1 MAAPPPADKRPLVM
15 LAQPLF
21 PEFAAALAGR
31 YRFALL
37 ADADAAAAAEARA
50 LLVGGLP
57 RFTSQHL
64 GALPALQ
71 LGGLPPVTAQHLGA
85 LPALELVACTSVGVD
100 HVDLDACRS
109 RGLSVT
115 NAGAAFAADS
125 ADYAVGLL
133 VAVLRR
139 VAAADA
145 YVRSGRWT
153 ADGDY
158 PLASKVSGKRVGIV
172 GLGNIGSRVARRLA
186 AFGCA
191 VSYHSRSPK
200 PSAPYPFVPALR
212 DLAAGSDVLVLSC
225 ALTDET
231 KHMVNRDVM
240 EALGKG
246 GVLVN
251 VGRGGL
257 VDEPELVRC
266 LTEGVIG
273 GAGLDVY
280 ENEPAVPPELLAMD
294 NVVLSDHRAVLTTE
308 SIGGVLQVVIA
319 NLDAFYSGRPLVSP
333 VEL

>member
-1 MAAPPPADKRPLVM
+1 METTPPPPSHTDERPLVL

-31 YRFALL
+31 YRFALA
-37 ADADAAAAAEARA
+37 ADADAAAAAEARV
-50 LLVGGLP
+50 LLVPGLA
-57 RFTSQHL
+57 R
-64 GALPALQ
+64 
-71 LGGLPPVTAQHLGA
+71 VTAELLGS
-85 LPALELVACTSVGVD
+85 LPALELVAATSVGVD
-100 HVDLDACRS
+100 HVDLDTCRR
-109 RGLSVT
+109 RGLAVT

-145 YVRSGRWT
+145 FVRSGRWA

-158 PLASKVSGKRVGIV
+158 PLTTKVSGKRVGIV
-172 GLGNIGSRVARRLA
+172 GLGNIGALVARRLA

-191 VSYHSRSPK
+191 ISYHSRSPK
-200 PSAPYPFVPALR
+200 PAAPYKFFPAVL
-212 DLAAGSDVLVLSC
+212 DLAADSDVLVLSC
-225 ALTDET
+225 ALTEET
-231 KHMVNRDVM
+231 RHMVNREVM
-240 EALGKG
+240 EALGKD

-266 LTEGVIG
+266 LREGVIG

-280 ENEPAVPPELLAMD
+280 ENEPAVPRELFAMD
-294 NVVLSDHRAVLTTE
+294 NVVLSDHRAVITPE
-308 SIGGVLQVVIA
+308 SMRGALEILVA
-319 NLDAFYSGRPLVSP
+319 NLDAFFSGRPLVSP
-333 VEL
+333 VQL

>member
-1 MAAPPPADKRPLVM
+1 METTASSTADESPLV
-15 LAQPLF
+15 LLVQPLF

-31 YRFALL
+31 YRFVLA
-37 ADADAAAAAEARA
+37 ADADPAAAAEARV
-50 LLVGGLP
+50 LLVPGL
-57 RFTSQHL
+57 
-64 GALPALQ
+64 A
-71 LGGLPPVTAQHLGA
+71 PVTAQHLA
-85 LPALELVACTSVGVD
+85 RLPALELVVGTSAGVD
-100 HVDLDACRS
+100 HVDLDTCRN

-115 NAGAAFAADS
+115 NAGPAFAVDS
-125 ADYAVGLL
+125 ADYAVGLV

-145 YVRSGRWT
+145 YVRRGRWA

-158 PLASKVSGKRVGIV
+158 PLATKVSGKRVGIV

-200 PSAPYPFVPALR
+200 PSSPYTFVPALL

-231 KHMVNRDVM
+231 KHMVNREVM
-240 EALGKG
+240 EALGKD

-266 LTEGVIG
+266 LRDGVLG

-280 ENEPAVPPELLAMD
+280 ANEPAVPPELFGMD
-294 NVVLSDHRAVLTTE
+294 NVVLSDHRAVVTPE
-308 SIGGVLQVVIA
+308 SMRGVLEVITA
-319 NLDAFYSGRPLVSP
+319 NLDAFFSGRPLVSP
-333 VEL
+333 VQL

>member
-1 MAAPPPADKRPLVM
+1 MAAPPPADERPLVM
-15 LAQPLF
+15 LAQALF

-37 ADADAAAAAEARA
+37 ADADAAAADEARA

-57 RFTSQHL
+57 R
-64 GALPALQ
+64 
-71 LGGLPPVTAQHLGA
+71 VTAQHLGV
-85 LPALELVACTSVGVD
+85 LPALKLVACTSVGVD

-139 VAAADA
+139 
-145 YVRSGRWT
+145 
-153 ADGDY
+153 
-158 PLASKVSGKRVGIV
+158 VSGKRVGIV

-257 VDEPELVRC
+257 VDEPELLRC
-266 LTEGVIG
+266 LRQGVIG

-280 ENEPAVPPELLAMD
+280 ENE
-294 NVVLSDHRAVLTTE
+294 RAVLTPE
-308 SIGGVLQVVIA
+308 SIGGVLEVVIA
-319 NLDAFYSGRPLVSP
+319 NLDAFFSGRPLVSP
-333 VEL
+333 MEL